1 MPFLYLMANRLFFQS
16 KMWLETLLPFL
27 AVSCRDWGCSPLMN
41 CALKMVIFPASPCTA
56 VGDFRM
62 FDYIIA
68 YRGTYFR
75 LAGALHLI

>member
-1 MPFLYLMANRLFFQS
+1 MPFLYLMANRWFFQS
-16 KMWLETLLPFL
+16 KFL
-27 AVSCRDWGCSPLMN
+27 AVSCRDWECSPLMN

-68 YRGTYFR
+68 YRCTYFR
-75 LAGALHLI
+75 LGGALHLI